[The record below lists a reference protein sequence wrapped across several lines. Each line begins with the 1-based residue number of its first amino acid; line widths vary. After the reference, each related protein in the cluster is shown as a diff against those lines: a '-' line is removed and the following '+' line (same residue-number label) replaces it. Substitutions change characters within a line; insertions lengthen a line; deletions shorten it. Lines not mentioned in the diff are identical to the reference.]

1 MKRVFIQDLEAGMRL
16 GESVFN
22 QQNAVELLSYGS
34 TIRENHIRMMESL
47 GLIDVL
53 ILENHDTQDHGES
66 LNVSNPYLEKDSYL
80 SRALE
85 EIKEID
91 YNEIVTS
98 ICNRNM
104 QIQLLTGEGNVPL
117 DVKHEHIIEST
128 KEVFKRIKSG
138 DVLDRQALE
147 AHVEALLPDMLRN
160 NDVLMRLNQMR
171 ETDDYT
177 FNHALRVSM
186 LSSMIGKWLGYSTER
201 LKELALTGLLF
212 DIGKLKIPE
221 EILLKPGPLTPAE
234 KEIVQKHAQLGY
246 LILLRTPGISQ
257 DVKFAALQ
265 HHERLDGTGYPLRV
279 QAGQIHEY
287 SKIIMV
293 ADTFDAMIQNR
304 VYRKKVSPFQAAEY
318 IYWHSGSIF
327 DAKVCH
333 VFLSNLSE
341 FYLGKTCVLSNGDE
355 GRIVY
360 IDINEPLRP
369 IVQIDSQFI
378 DLTKRREL
386 YIAELD

>member
-1 MKRVFIQDLEAGMRL
+1 LKRVFIQDLEAGMRL